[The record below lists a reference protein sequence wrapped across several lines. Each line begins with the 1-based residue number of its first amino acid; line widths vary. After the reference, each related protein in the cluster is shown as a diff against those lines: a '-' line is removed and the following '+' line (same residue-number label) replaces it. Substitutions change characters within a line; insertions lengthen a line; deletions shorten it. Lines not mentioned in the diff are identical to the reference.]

1 MVTQTLFSSA
11 QRTET
16 PSECA
21 EITPHNT
28 NELAKFSRG
37 IYIDVAGT
45 LRVTM
50 ADDTIV
56 NFANLA
62 VGVTHAMIVKIIHAT
77 GTTATGIK
85 AFS

>member
-1 MVTQTLFSSA
+1 MVDQTTYAST
-11 QRTET
+11 QRTD
-16 PSECA
+16 PPGSCV
-21 EITPHNT
+21 EITPSDT
-28 NELAKFSRG
+28 VELVDFSRG

-56 NFANLA
+56 NFSALA
-62 VGVTHAMIVKIIHAT
+62 TGVTHAMIVKLIHAT

-85 AFS
+85 AFH